1 MEVYANG
8 EINGHDDF
16 DEEDGEPFDATIIYN
31 PDGSAYIIE
40 ADDDDEDILQLPKQD
55 GSIVV
60 KKKAPLPDDD
70 VSIPQIASALFLHR
84 SNTTLYNT
92 LFSRR
97 TPPPTPTMHSY
108 RVYDV
113 RHPLPRMD
121 TKTTNLPNVPVT
133 VPTRPILMCFI
144 CKMSFGVSK
153 SFISHA
159 IGEHSMDLLQAE
171 EDILS
176 QTNSSAIIQAVGKD
190 KTPLMSFL
198 EPYFPP
204 LPPSTSPI
212 SDVESSASSTNSP
225 PPSAAVTS
233 RAMPPLLAAAAVASF
248 PPPMPPPPSMAAI
261 DLATLSPSRSS
272 CKTLKC
278 PKCNWHY
285 KYQETLEIHMKEKHP
300 ADGESSSCVYCVTK
314 AAHPRLARGE
324 AYTCGY
330 KPYRCEVCNYSTT
343 TKGNLSIHMQSDKH
357 INNMQDLQN
366 GSTPAPPPT
375 TAPSAPPTPPSSMT
389 TSSTTNQAT
398 SSNQGSDKNK
408 SKPVWR
414 CDVCQYETNVAR
426 NLRIHMTSEKHT
438 HNMMMLQ
445 QSMRMALPPLLFPPT
460 TDPYYSAPLLAS
472 TTAMVEPL
480 PDVFE
485 CCVCNVFATDSVESL
500 HGHMQLDRTRVNGA
514 DAEFVS
520 VVAGQHTCS
529 LCSYKTPLKANFQ
542 LHSKTDKHVQRLQ
555 LALHVREGGPENA
568 WRGKYVNVS
577 NPVQVRCSACDF
589 YTNSLHKLHAH
600 SMTPAHGAA
609 VRILQHV
616 QMAESHVPADK
627 RLYVCPVC
635 SYSTRSK
642 NKILQH
648 SRTPQH
654 AANLQGRSE
663 DELGS
668 VLRVRQAD
676 DNNTGEWC

>member
-1 MEVYANG
+1 
-8 EINGHDDF
+8 
-16 DEEDGEPFDATIIYN
+16 
-31 PDGSAYIIE
+31 
-40 ADDDDEDILQLPKQD
+40 
-55 GSIVV
+55 
-60 KKKAPLPDDD
+60 
-70 VSIPQIASALFLHR
+70 
-84 SNTTLYNT
+84 
-92 LFSRR
+92 
-97 TPPPTPTMHSY
+97 
-108 RVYDV
+108 
-113 RHPLPRMD
+113 
-121 TKTTNLPNVPVT
+121 
-133 VPTRPILMCFI
+133 
-144 CKMSFGVSK
+144 
-153 SFISHA
+153 
-159 IGEHSMDLLQAE
+159 
-171 EDILS
+171 
-176 QTNSSAIIQAVGKD
+176 
-190 KTPLMSFL
+190 
-198 EPYFPP
+198 
-204 LPPSTSPI
+204 
-212 SDVESSASSTNSP
+212 
-225 PPSAAVTS
+225 
-233 RAMPPLLAAAAVASF
+233 
-248 PPPMPPPPSMAAI
+248 
-261 DLATLSPSRSS
+261 
-272 CKTLKC
+272 
-278 PKCNWHY
+278 
-285 KYQETLEIHMKEKHP
+285 
-300 ADGESSSCVYCVTK
+300 
-314 AAHPRLARGE
+314 
-324 AYTCGY
+324 
-330 KPYRCEVCNYSTT
+330 
-343 TKGNLSIHMQSDKH
+343 
-357 INNMQDLQN
+357 
-366 GSTPAPPPT
+366 
-375 TAPSAPPTPPSSMT
+375 
-389 TSSTTNQAT
+389 
-398 SSNQGSDKNK
+398 
-408 SKPVWR
+408 
-414 CDVCQYETNVAR
+414 
-426 NLRIHMTSEKHT
+426 
-438 HNMMMLQ
+438 MMMLQ